1 MKNPLAHVGQSKRPL
16 SKAELKRKLR
26 ILVLMHETLVP
37 PENLRGYTIKEYD
50 EFKAE
55 FDVVQTLRYCG
66 HDVRPFGMYDNLEAL
81 QTELREW
88 RPHVAFNLLEEY
100 QGIAQYDGHI
110 VSMLEL
116 LRQPYTGCNPRGL
129 ALSRDKVLTKQLLQ
143 YHGIPTPPFVLFERG
158 KRFQSPSN
166 LRYPLF
172 VKSATEDASVGIS
185 QKSIVHNVSSLRA
198 RVDFI
203 HSTVRSDALV
213 EEYIRGREV
222 YVSVLGN
229 QRQTA
234 LPIRELVFGK
244 LGEVHEPIAT
254 RRVKWDRSYQD
265 HHLIIPMQVTDLS
278 DQQAAHI
285 LDLAKRICRVLS
297 ITGYARID
305 FRLRDD
311 GSVTVLEANANPNL
325 SHDED
330 FSQAALAAGISY
342 AELLECIAKLGLN
355 YRAPWK

>member
-1 MKNPLAHVGQSKRPL
+1 MKNPLAHAGQNKR
-16 SKAELKRKLR
+16 SAAHRKGDKKWR
-26 ILVLMHETLVP
+26 VLVLMHETLVP
-37 PENLRGYTIKEYD
+37 PENLRGYSIKQYD

-66 HDVRPFGMYDNLEAL
+66 HDVRTLGMYDNLEEL
-81 QTELREW
+81 QKQIADW
-88 RPHVAFNLLEEY
+88 QPHIVYNLLEEF
-100 QGIAQYDGHI
+100 QGLAQYDQHI

-129 ALSRDKVLTKQLLQ
+129 LLSRDKVLTKQLLQ
-143 YHGIPTPPFVLFERG
+143 HHGIPTPAFALYPRG
-158 KRFQSPSN
+158 KRCTVPSH

-185 QKSIVHNVSSLRA
+185 QKSVVHNFAELRK
-198 RVDFI
+198 RVEYMHETIRTD
-203 HSTVRSDALV
+203 VLV
-213 EEYIRGREV
+213 EEYVRGREV
-222 YVSVLGN
+222 YVGTLGN
-229 QRQTA
+229 ERIHS

-244 LGEVHEPIAT
+244 LGDVHEPIAT

-265 HHLIIPMQVTDLS
+265 HHLIVPMQVTDLTAK
-278 DQQAAHI
+278 QEAHI
-285 LDLAKRICRVLS
+285 LDLAKRICRALS

-305 FRLRDD
+305 FRMRED

-330 FSQAALAAGISY
+330 FSQAALAAGI
-342 AELLECIAKLGLN
+342 AFDCLVERIVKLGLS
-355 YRAPWK
+355 YKAPWK